1 MRWPKQELL
10 TVKLPKARKTKWSVT
25 AKVYKGL
32 LLLDCFYDTVKK
44 GRYVIDQK
52 GDMNSSRR
60 NGRSV
65 VLSMP
70 QKDGM
75 DGVLVQIKKGTVKSL
90 LIFVSGMRKEQ

>member
-1 MRWPKQELL
+1 
-10 TVKLPKARKTKWSVT
+10 
-25 AKVYKGL
+25 
-32 LLLDCFYDTVKK
+32 
-44 GRYVIDQK
+44 
-52 GDMNSSRR
+52 MNSSRR

>member
-44 GRYVIDQK
+44 G
-52 GDMNSSRR
+52 DM
-60 NGRSV
+60 
-65 VLSMP
+65 
-70 QKDGM
+70 
-75 DGVLVQIKKGTVKSL
+75 
-90 LIFVSGMRKEQ
+90 